1 MNSDKIVLKL
11 QAKVVTPVHVGG
23 AQERHYIS
31 NLDFVKDGDK
41 VYFLDESKLI
51 HHFGIERYSHSL
63 ATNALPDLLHS
74 VQTETYAKA
83 ISSMNGDPGQEIKR
97 HIRNQLDNRPI
108 LPGSSIKGAI
118 RSVLLNYLI
127 FKNNADR
134 NRIRKVEE
142 EMFGKISEDAMRFLQ
157 VIDTPFEQLKLYNT
171 KIMNLQDDKDGW
183 FGGWKQGQRMTNTKF
198 SEKGFTTGY
207 ECLEIGQHATL
218 SIILNLTAFRTAL
231 KNRTVKSSYA
241 LEELFTKNF
250 ATKFLEIIQK
260 YAAFHLK
267 AETNFVNTFQE
278 YDSDFLVVEAYQ
290 KVQKLAQ
297 TAPIL
302 RLGAGSGFHSMT
314 GDWQFDD
321 HTETGYHQGGRNHG
335 KKKYKS
341 RKLAF
346 EWDDTKG
353 KEGEY
358 VFYPMGFIELTKL

>member
-1 MNSDKIVLKL
+1 MSSDKIILNL

-23 AQERHYIS
+23 AQERHYTA

-63 ATNALPDLLHS
+63 ATNAIPDLLRS
-74 VQTETYAKA
+74 VQTESYATT

-127 FKNNADR
+127 FINNVDR
-134 NRIRKVEE
+134 KRIRKVDE
-142 EMFGKISEDAMRFLQ
+142 EMFGKISDDAMRFLQ
-157 VIDTPFEQLKLYNT
+157 VIDTPFEQVKLYNT
-171 KIMNLQDDKDGW
+171 KIMNLQEDKNGW
-183 FGGWKQGQRMTNTKF
+183 YGGWKQGQKMTTEKF

-207 ECLEIGQHATL
+207 ECIDKGQLSTL
-218 SIILNLTAFRTAL
+218 SIILNLKAFRTAL
-231 KNRTVKSSYA
+231 KNRAVKSSYA
-241 LEELFTKNF
+241 LEELFAKNF
-250 ATKFLEIIQK
+250 ADKFLEIVQK
-260 YAAFHLK
+260 YSAFHLK
-267 AETNFVNTFQE
+267 AGTNFVNTFQE
-278 YDSDFLVVEAYQ
+278 YDSDFMVVEAYQ
-290 KVQKLAQ
+290 EIQKIAQ
-297 TAPIL
+297 NSPLL
-302 RLGAGSGFHSMT
+302 RLGAGSGFHAMT

-346 EWDDTKG
+346 EWDDTRG
-353 KEGEY
+353 NEGEY
-358 VFYPMGFIELTKL
+358 VFYPMGFIELKKL